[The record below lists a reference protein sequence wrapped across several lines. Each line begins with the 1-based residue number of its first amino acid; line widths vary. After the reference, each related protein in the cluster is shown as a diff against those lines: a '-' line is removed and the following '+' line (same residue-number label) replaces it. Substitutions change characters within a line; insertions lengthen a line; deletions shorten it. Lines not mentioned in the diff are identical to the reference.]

1 MGRGLAIIVVLV
13 VLGIVIANLGSK
25 DSGGSFTSG
34 QPADDAQGRRR
45 IENFD
50 TKTLGEQTI
59 RSILKD
65 PDSGVFTE
73 SEGRVKDGKHVAC
86 GYVNAKNSFGAMAG
100 KSPWLVIVETKTAMI
115 ETDQNQGKFSPLW
128 NKYCAAPEDS
138 VQSKK
143 APPDAFRG
151 IKWDSVLPSTQK
163 LRDTVLQSCAAIV
176 EQKNFTDSP
185 PCSHMHIDTDD
196 MELFS
201 QRRNVPPIF
210 GVAVSEQLLTWSH
223 RKFWSGQA
231 FILDYSDPDLAKL
244 QVALKDQYGNP
255 TFTNEG
261 LHLTKW
267 QWPDRKL
274 EIQLS
279 VNPIPK
285 PSVGADKTPHSSI
298 TLLFEKTE

>member
-13 VLGIVIANLGSK
+13 VLGVVIENLGKK
-25 DSGGSFTSG
+25 DSGQSFTSA
-34 QPADDAQGRRR
+34 QPADDAQARRR

-59 RSILKD
+59 RSTLKD

-73 SEGRVKDGKHVAC
+73 SEGRLKDGKHIAC

-100 KSPWLVIVETKTAMI
+100 TSPWLVIVETKTAMI
-115 ETDQNQGKFSPLW
+115 ETEQNQGKFSPLW
-128 NKYCAAPEDS
+128 NKYCAAPQDS
-138 VQSKK
+138 VRSQR

-151 IKWDSVLPSTQK
+151 IKWDSALPSTQK

-176 EQKNFTDSP
+176 EQKNFTDTP
-185 PCSHMHIDTDD
+185 PCSHMHMDTDE

-210 GVAVSEQLLTWSH
+210 GVAVNEQLLTWSH
-223 RKFWSGQA
+223 RKFWSGQV
-231 FILDYSDPDLAKL
+231 FILDYSDSELAKL
-244 QVALKDQYGNP
+244 QAALKDQYGNP
-255 TFTNEG
+255 TFTNDG
-261 LHLTKW
+261 LHLAKW
-267 QWPDRKL
+267 QWPDKKI

-279 VNPIPK
+279 FNPSPK
-285 PSVGADKTPHSSI
+285 PSVGSDKTPHSSMN
-298 TLLFEKTE
+298 LFFERTE